1 MFESALPLWGDAG
14 LDRKRGGFL
23 EELGLDGRPTA
34 APFKRTRV
42 TARQIYAFSHAS
54 LLGWGP
60 GDALAAA
67 GYAYLVEKAWQGPD
81 CGWARRLTPDG
92 AVLDATPD
100 LYDHAF
106 VLFAL
111 AWRYRAS
118 GDRDALRR
126 AHDTLDFIERHLR
139 RPGADGFLHAL
150 PPHGP
155 RLQNPHMHLVEAC
168 LSAFEATGD
177 QRFLDRATD
186 VVRLFRER
194 FFDGRTLAEY
204 FTDDWQRV
212 AGDQGRIVEP
222 GHQFEWA
229 WILANYSRLAEVA
242 LVDEI
247 SALVAFSERYG
258 VDPATGATFNQVRDD
273 GAPLDRGSR
282 TWPNTERIKGHLAIV
297 RARRRIAT
305 SRHRQRDP
313 LAPRSLPGGRTARLL
328 DGRVRR
334 QRPAVGD
341 DGADLDA
348 VPRLSRLRRV
358 AAAGAAAGER
368 RPRRSYEQPRMTS
381 EVLSAQRHM
390 TWRVFALVV
399 AIGTASAAGP
409 PQSVQLRRTE
419 VVRALDLY
427 AAGRADEALA
437 LVSRASRDQ
446 IRDWRQVL
454 VSYGHAWIHN
464 GPANL
469 SPRIF
474 AAAAFALEMEAVR
487 AERGEWGRTSM
498 VDCGGQCVIE
508 WGCTI
513 LRARGVS
520 DDHERT
526 WLLASMALVGGVR
539 DWTFLIG
546 PSLGLTNLQRAP
558 LIARPAEDHLTHA
571 LTRHPGEARFR
582 LVRAEAI
589 ASRFDIGPEFDVP
602 RAGERARPVGG
613 VGTIGVAGLGLF
625 PSGSANQRRRAQI
638 DTALTAFEV
647 LTRDP
652 DVGLEAKIRL
662 AYLRYRL
669 EDYEQARADAESA
682 ASGAADRDVKYTA
695 HFIAGQAAQAM
706 GNLSGAEAQYA
717 AALVARPR
725 SQSAMVALA
734 ALQFLRGDASP
745 AYALVNTPRSQADDD
760 DPWRLFFYGDFP
772 RLPALIK
779 DLRARVMQ

>member
-1 MFESALPLWGDAG
+1 MSW
-14 LDRKRGGFL
+14 K
-23 EELGLDGRPTA
+23 
-34 APFKRTRV
+34 V
-42 TARQIYAFSHAS
+42 
-54 LLGWGP
+54 
-60 GDALAAA
+60 LAVAVA
-67 GYAYLVEKAWQGPD
+67 M
-81 CGWARRLTPDG
+81 G
-92 AVLDATPD
+92 A
-100 LYDHAF
+100 
-106 VLFAL
+106 
-111 AWRYRAS
+111 
-118 GDRDALRR
+118 
-126 AHDTLDFIERHLR
+126 
-139 RPGADGFLHAL
+139 
-150 PPHGP
+150 
-155 RLQNPHMHLVEAC
+155 
-168 LSAFEATGD
+168 
-177 QRFLDRATD
+177 
-186 VVRLFRER
+186 
-194 FFDGRTLAEY
+194 
-204 FTDDWQRV
+204 
-212 AGDQGRIVEP
+212 
-222 GHQFEWA
+222 
-229 WILANYSRLAEVA
+229 
-242 LVDEI
+242 
-247 SALVAFSERYG
+247 
-258 VDPATGATFNQVRDD
+258 
-273 GAPLDRGSR
+273 
-282 TWPNTERIKGHLAIV
+282 
-297 RARRRIAT
+297 
-305 SRHRQRDP
+305 
-313 LAPRSLPGGRTARLL
+313 
-328 DGRVRR
+328 
-334 QRPAVGD
+334 
-341 DGADLDA
+341 
-348 VPRLSRLRRV
+348 
-358 AAAGAAAGER
+358 
-368 RPRRSYEQPRMTS
+368 
-381 EVLSAQRHM
+381 
-390 TWRVFALVV
+390 
-399 AIGTASAAGP
+399 ASAAAP
-409 PQSVQLRRTE
+409 AQSVQLRRTE

-546 PSLGLTNLQRAP
+546 PSIGLTNLQRVP
-558 LIARPAEDHLTHA
+558 LIVRPAEDHLTHA

-625 PSGSANQRRRAQI
+625 PSASANQRRRALI
-638 DTALTAFEV
+638 DTAVTAFEV

-682 ASGAADRDVKYTA
+682 AGGAADRDLKYTA

-717 AALVARPR
+717 AALFARPR

-734 ALQFLRGDASP
+734 ALQFLRGDASA

>member
-1 MFESALPLWGDAG
+1 
-14 LDRKRGGFL
+14 
-23 EELGLDGRPTA
+23 
-34 APFKRTRV
+34 
-42 TARQIYAFSHAS
+42 
-54 LLGWGP
+54 
-60 GDALAAA
+60 
-67 GYAYLVEKAWQGPD
+67 
-81 CGWARRLTPDG
+81 
-92 AVLDATPD
+92 
-100 LYDHAF
+100 
-106 VLFAL
+106 
-111 AWRYRAS
+111 
-118 GDRDALRR
+118 
-126 AHDTLDFIERHLR
+126 
-139 RPGADGFLHAL
+139 
-150 PPHGP
+150 
-155 RLQNPHMHLVEAC
+155 MHLVEAC

-229 WILANYSRLAEVA
+229 WILANYSRLAEVV

-258 VDPATGATFNQVRDD
+258 IDPATGATFNQVRDD

-282 TWPNTERIKGHLAIV
+282 TWPNTERIKGHLAIFELV
-297 RARRRIAT
+297 GGSPHPGIASATRLLLDRYLAVEPRGSWMDAFDASGRPLATTAPTSTLYHVFLAFAELLRLEPQLGKDLGCLFTKNIKRHPMSFSRLTRTYDLQGFRARRCRH
-305 SRHRQRDP
+305 RHRQR
-313 LAPRSLPGGRTARLL
+313 GGGL
-328 DGRVRR
+328 
-334 QRPAVGD
+334 
-341 DGADLDA
+341 
-348 VPRLSRLRRV
+348 
-358 AAAGAAAGER
+358 
-368 RPRRSYEQPRMTS
+368 
-381 EVLSAQRHM
+381 
-390 TWRVFALVV
+390 
-399 AIGTASAAGP
+399 

-546 PSLGLTNLQRAP
+546 PSIGLTNLQRVP

-638 DTALTAFEV
+638 DTAVTAFEV

-682 ASGAADRDVKYTA
+682 ASGAADRDLKYTA